1 MKKSWTRIGG
11 GFVFWGLMLLFVVQ
25 GCRKEPE
32 PVANEY
38 KSINDWILDNMSAY
52 YLWNTQIPRNTNK
65 TLYPKDYFES
75 LLYRAEDRFSW
86 IQEDFLELMKY
97 LSGVTTEAGYEF
109 NLFTTKETG
118 NSVFG
123 YIAYIKPGTPAEAAG
138 LKRGDFFSS
147 VNGTAMTKS
156 NYQTLLGQISEPHTL
171 GKMIFEGNVNTG
183 QTTPVALSVV
193 EYEENP
199 ILLDTTYHIKDK
211 TIGYFVY
218 NFFARDSEPL
228 GIKYEKELNDL
239 FGKYE
244 NEGIDELIIDLRYN
258 SGGAV
263 ITAEALS
270 SMISNR
276 GASDVFGYQSYN
288 SMLQQWL
295 ENEYGKDYFTNT
307 FLDNIERYN
316 SKDQV
321 VEKVKI
327 NKLTNL
333 NKVHLIVTRHS
344 ASASELVINC
354 LKPYMDVVLV
364 GDSTYGK
371 NVGSITIY
379 EDDEEKQKSN
389 TWGMQ
394 PIISKFENSVHFSDY
409 GKGFAP
415 DIESDEFELG
425 MLPLGDI
432 DELML
437 SDALNHI
444 LGVKSSQRKAVTL
457 KSKIVGSSIDR
468 YPARKNMY
476 WHKPCLGTK
485 NQGKRI

>member
-1 MKKSWTRIGG
+1 MKKSWKRFGG
-11 GFVFWGLMLLFVVQ
+11 GFVFWGMMLLLVVQ
-25 GCRKEPE
+25 GCTKDPK
-32 PVANEY
+32 PVNDY
-38 KSINDWILDNMSAY
+38 KNINDWILENMRAY

-65 TLYPKDYFES
+65 KLYPKDYFES
-75 LLYRAEDRFSW
+75 LLYKAEDRFSW
-86 IQEDFLELMKY
+86 IQEDYTELMKY

-109 NLFTTKETG
+109 YLFLTEETG

-147 VNGTAMTKS
+147 INGTAMTTS
-156 NYQTLLGQISEPHTL
+156 NLQTLLGHISEPHTL

-183 QTTPVALSVV
+183 QTMPVALSVI

-199 ILLDTTYHIKDK
+199 ILLDTLYLIQDK
-211 TIGYFVY
+211 KIGYFVY
-218 NFFARDSEPL
+218 NFFARDSEFL
-228 GIKYEKELNDL
+228 GIEYEKELNDL

-244 NEGIDELIIDLRYN
+244 IEGIDELIIDLRYN
-258 SGGAV
+258 PGGAV
-263 ITAEALS
+263 ITANALA

-276 GASDVFGYQSYN
+276 GASDIFGYHSYN
-288 SMLQQWL
+288 SMFQQWL
-295 ENEYGKDYFTNT
+295 ENEYGKDFFTDT
-307 FLDNIERYN
+307 FLDEIKRYN

-327 NKLTNL
+327 NKLTHL

-354 LKPYMDVVLV
+354 LKPYMEVVLI
-364 GDSTYGK
+364 GETTYGK

-379 EDDEEKQKSN
+379 EEDEEKQKSN

-409 GKGFAP
+409 GQGFEP
-415 DIESDEFELG
+415 DVESDELEIG

-468 YPARKNMY
+468 NPARKTMY
-476 WHKPCLGTK
+476 WQK
-485 NQGKRI
+485 KRLPDYSPVMTD